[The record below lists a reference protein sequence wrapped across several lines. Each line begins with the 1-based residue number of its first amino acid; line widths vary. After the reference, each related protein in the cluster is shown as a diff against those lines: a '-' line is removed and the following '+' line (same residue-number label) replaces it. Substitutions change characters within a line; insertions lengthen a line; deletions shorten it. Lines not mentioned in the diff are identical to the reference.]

1 MARSTF
7 KVLFYVNGSKEKN
20 GIVPIMGRVTI
31 NGTVAQFSCKRTI
44 PKELWDAKGNKAKGK
59 SMEARETNL
68 ALDNIKAQ
76 IIKHYQRISDRE
88 AYVTAEMVRN
98 AYQGLGGEY
107 ETLLGAFDKENE
119 VFKKRVGKDRVR
131 ATYMARVRARNHV
144 AAFIRSHYKRNDIPV
159 PELTP
164 DQVWAIRIVLSGTH
178 EDMMKIQ
185 DKRILDEWCDDNLQ
199 WLHRTFGKENTV
211 SAVLHMDEHTPH
223 IHATVVPIVTGERR
237 KTKRKQTEGKCTY
250 RKKTNAVR
258 LCADDLLTRE
268 RLIAYH
274 DSYAAAMAKYGL
286 QRGVRG
292 SEARH
297 TTTAQYYRDL
307 KRKTGELEANV
318 RQLQNEQQQ
327 AERQLDEVRKDIKSE
342 KLEAAKTE
350 AKAALVAKVGSL
362 LGSGKLKEL
371 EADNRTLQD
380 EVAAR
385 DESIELL
392 QQQMERQQEEYQR
405 QLMELQARHRREMAD
420 KEAAHQREVSF
431 LKSIIQKAKK
441 WFPLFQELVYMEK
454 FCLKVGFTERQT
466 ATLISGKPLFYEGE
480 LYSEENRRKF
490 TTEEAGFQ
498 VVKDPK
504 DKSKLALAI
513 NGQVIGE
520 WFKEQFGRLFSS
532 VKRTVEPLRRG
543 KGMGL

>member
-1 MARSTF
+1 MSQRGYTPLDTPVCPVRHDRRRTDTDKQF
-7 KVLFYVNGSKEKN
+7 VEPKKQETN
-20 GIVPIMGRVTI
+20 MGYI
-31 NGTVAQFSCKRTI
+31 SIQI
-44 PKELWDAKGNKAKGK
+44 NKAKGSADTGASDHIERK
-59 SMEARETNL
+59 TMPKNADPTRTHLNRELVEFPDGVAGRTEA
-68 ALDNIKAQ
+68 IS
-76 IIKHYQRISDRE
+76 HRIH
-88 AYVTAEMVRN
+88 TA
-98 AYQGLGGEY
+98 G
-107 ETLLGAFDKENE
+107 
-119 VFKKRVGKDRVR
+119 
-131 ATYMARVRARNHV
+131 
-144 AAFIRSHYKRNDIPV
+144 IRRKI
-159 PELTP
+159 TP
-164 DQVWAIRIVLSGTH
+164 DQVRAIRIVLSGSH
-178 EDMMKIQ
+178 EDMVRVQ
-185 DKRILDEWCDDNLQ
+185 DEGRLGEWCDDNLQ
-199 WLHRTFGKENTV
+199 WLHRTFGRENTV

-237 KTKRKQTEGKCTY
+237 KAKKKQADSKRTY
-250 RKKTNAVR
+250 RKKANAVR

-268 RLIAYH
+268 RLVAYH

-286 QRGVRG
+286 QRGIRG
-292 SEARH
+292 SKARH

-307 KRKTGELEANV
+307 KRQTG
-318 RQLQNEQQQ
+318 
-327 AERQLDEVRKDIKSE
+327 
-342 KLEAAKTE
+342 
-350 AKAALVAKVGSL
+350 
-362 LGSGKLKEL
+362 EL
-371 EADNRTLQD
+371 EADNRTLQG

-392 QQQMERQQEEYQR
+392 QKQMERQQEEHSR
-405 QLMELQARHRREMAD
+405 QLVELQAKYRREMAD
-420 KEAAHQREVSF
+420 KEAAHQEEVSF

-454 FCLKVGFTERQT
+454 FCLKVGFNERQT

-480 LYSEENRRKF
+480 LYSEEHRRKF